1 MNQFLA
7 SAILAAVV
15 LALVY
20 VFMRVM
26 RLEKDVKELRNRA
39 PPMDLA
45 QAVWGMASEPP
56 QEMAFGPSQPK
67 PVVEMFAEHPPALNQ
82 ALLEEELEEDDE
94 ELIETFAEPLSAQPP
109 PAEPPKESSD
119 QTDQPDQPDQPIKDA
134 ATAPPAR
141 RPPIRKK
148 RPPVPEQ

>member
-7 SAILAAVV
+7 SVILAAVV

-56 QEMAFGPSQPK
+56 PPAEVHFAPPQMPA
-67 PVVEMFAEHPPALNQ
+67 EMFATHAPASNE
-82 ALLEEELEEDDE
+82 ALIEEELQEEEE
-94 ELIETFAEPLSAQPP
+94 ELVEAFQEAAPP
-109 PAEPPKESSD
+109 EVPSVPPESTEAPAE
-119 QTDQPDQPDQPIKDA
+119 QPVVNPNPT
-134 ATAPPAR
+134 ATPVR
-141 RPPIRKK
+141 RPTMRKK
-148 RPPVPEQ
+148 KQSTAEE

>member
-45 QAVWGMASEPP
+45 QAVWGMASEPA
-56 QEMAFGPSQPK
+56 QEMAFAPPPHK

-82 ALLEEELEEDDE
+82 VLLEEELEEEEE
-94 ELIETFAEPLSAQPP
+94 ELIEALPDPAPAQPP
-109 PAEPPKESSD
+109 LAEPPKESL
-119 QTDQPDQPDQPIKDA
+119 DQPIKDPV
-134 ATAPPAR
+134 APPVR
-141 RPPIRKK
+141 RPTMRKK
-148 RPPVPEQ
+148 KPPVQEE

>member
-1 MNQFLA
+1 MVTSAMNQFLA

-26 RLEKDVKELRNRA
+26 RIEKDVKELRNRA

-56 QEMAFGPSQPK
+56 PSTEMHFVPPQVP
-67 PVVEMFAEHPPALNQ
+67 PEMFAPSLPASNEALIEEE
-82 ALLEEELEEDDE
+82 LLEEEE
-94 ELIETFAEPLSAQPP
+94 ELIEA
-109 PAEPPKESSD
+109 
-119 QTDQPDQPDQPIKDA
+119 
-134 ATAPPAR
+134 APPEVASALDPSKANPSTTTPTR
-141 RPPIRKK
+141 RPTMRKK
-148 RPPVPEQ
+148 RQPAAQQE